1 MTGIGEIERKTQNRV
16 VALVK
21 DSLGYEHL
29 GDLTEYDNEN
39 IIEAQLRKS
48 LKDRGYSTVLVDRY
62 QVTCSNCGF
71 DDEFMVGA
79 GRGDF
84 FAVKDAESLHNREAR
99 TCDCDLALTV
109 TKIVVNV
116 DRRKPQ

>member
-21 DSLGYEHL
+21 DSLGYEYL

-48 LKDRGYSTVLVDRY
+48 
-62 QVTCSNCGF
+62 
-71 DDEFMVGA
+71 
-79 GRGDF
+79 
-84 FAVKDAESLHNREAR
+84 
-99 TCDCDLALTV
+99 
-109 TKIVVNV
+109 
-116 DRRKPQ
+116 

>member
-21 DSLGYEHL
+21 DALGYEYL

-48 LKDRGYSTVLVDRY
+48 LKDRGYSTVLVAIR
-62 QVTCSNCGF
+62 QRTFTSAIAMFMTCCVM
-71 DDEFMVGA
+71 EQ
-79 GRGDF
+79 
-84 FAVKDAESLHNREAR
+84 K
-99 TCDCDLALTV
+99 
-109 TKIVVNV
+109 
-116 DRRKPQ
+116 